1 MQLKQIHGYKTISSP
16 FDLNICVFVFL
27 NDVLLYCVVFPLLL
41 KYYSDIYNILNDKC
55 IIEIKGVTVSSLFL
69 Y

>member
-1 MQLKQIHGYKTISSP
+1 MQLKQTQGYKTISSP

-55 IIEIKGVTVSSLFL
+55 IIEIRGVTVSSLFL